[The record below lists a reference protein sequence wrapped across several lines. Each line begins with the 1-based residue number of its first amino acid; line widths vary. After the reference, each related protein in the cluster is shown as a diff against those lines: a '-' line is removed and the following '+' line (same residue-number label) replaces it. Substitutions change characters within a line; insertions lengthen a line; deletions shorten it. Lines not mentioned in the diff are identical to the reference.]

1 MDTIKSG
8 SIDAWVVAPEGGCF
22 QHYSEVVAEWT
33 DVHGK
38 RQRLSES
45 SRRVWLD
52 DSGDPC

>member
-8 SIDAWVVAPEGGCF
+8 SIDAWVVAPGGCF